1 MEQPNNLKEY
11 KIELRQKFKER
22 RRLMTKSRKE
32 VADKRIASR
41 LASLASYKRAKTV
54 LTYVS
59 TEIEVDTKEIIKQAI
74 SDGKR
79 VAVPR
84 CITGTREMQFFV
96 IDSLDELSPRTF
108 GVLEPD
114 DSPEKLLADWED
126 SICIVPALAC
136 DRAGYRLG
144 YGGGYYDRFL
154 REYSGEKI
162 LVLYKNCMLEHLWH
176 GRFDVR
182 VDKIVTEYFVANI
195 TGFDKPKR

>member
-74 SDGKR
+74 
-79 VAVPR
+79 
-84 CITGTREMQFFV
+84 
-96 IDSLDELSPRTF
+96 
-108 GVLEPD
+108 
-114 DSPEKLLADWED
+114 AD
-126 SICIVPALAC
+126 
-136 DRAGYRLG
+136 
-144 YGGGYYDRFL
+144 
-154 REYSGEKI
+154 
-162 LVLYKNCMLEHLWH
+162 YKSN
-176 GRFDVR
+176 FSTIS
-182 VDKIVTEYFVANI
+182 K
-195 TGFDKPKR
+195 